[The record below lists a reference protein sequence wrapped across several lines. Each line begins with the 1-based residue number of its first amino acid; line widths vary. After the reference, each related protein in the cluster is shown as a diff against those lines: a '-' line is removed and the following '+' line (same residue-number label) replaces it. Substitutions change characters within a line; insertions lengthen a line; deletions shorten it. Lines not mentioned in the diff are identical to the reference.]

1 MNRGDPHNPPEP
13 DRRKAPRTDP
23 QRTAHHDLI
32 FAFARASE
40 QHDADV
46 GDHLHHI
53 RAIVELIALQMG
65 FVESD
70 AEDLGYDAMLHDVGK
85 LHVPADVLN
94 KRDELTDD
102 ERRLIQSHTTRG
114 EAMLQQRPGT
124 NRAASIARSHHEAW
138 DGTGYPD
145 GLKGDDIPLAA
156 RITAAADMLDALLA
170 DRSYK
175 DAWSYDRAIKA
186 VLNERGRQLDPR
198 VADALRAGDE
208 AGTLRRVYES

>member
-1 MNRGDPHNPPEP
+1 MNRGESHNPPEK
-13 DRRKAPRTDP
+13 DRRKEPRTDP

-65 FVESD
+65 FVEND

-94 KRDELTDD
+94 KRDELTEE
-102 ERRLIQSHTTRG
+102 ERQLIQSHTTHG
-114 EAMLQQRPGT
+114 EVMLQQRPGT
-124 NRAASIARSHHEAW
+124 SRAARIARSHHESW

-145 GLKGDDIPLAA
+145 GLEGEAIPLEA

-175 DAWSYDRAIKA
+175 DAWSYDRAIQA
-186 VLNERGRQLDPR
+186 VLAERGRQLDPG
-198 VADALRAGDE
+198 VADALRACHE
-208 AGTLRRVYES
+208 AGSLRRVYDM

>member
-1 MNRGDPHNPPEP
+1 MNLDDRNNPAEP
-13 DRRKAPRTDP
+13 DRRSTPRTDP

-46 GDHLHHI
+46 GGHLHHI
-53 RAIVELIALQMG
+53 RAIVELIALELG
-65 FVESD
+65 FTDSD

-94 KRDELTDD
+94 KREELTDD
-102 ERRLIQSHTTRG
+102 ERRLIQSHTTHG
-114 EAMLQQRPGT
+114 EAMLQQKPGT
-124 NRAASIARSHHEAW
+124 SRAARIARSHHESW
-138 DGTGYPD
+138 DGAGYPD
-145 GLKGDDIPLAA
+145 GLTGEMIPLEA

-175 DAWSYDRAIKA
+175 DAWSYDRAIQA
-186 VLNERGRQLDPR
+186 VLAERGRQLDPR
-198 VADALRAGDE
+198 VAEALRACHE
-208 AGTLRRVYES
+208 AGTLRRVYDV